1 MIEDISGKSLL
12 ALDVFSLSIK
22 ALKDHFIERV
32 NKLVKNIQIDDILW
46 VLTVP
51 AIWND
56 NAKLFMRTSAE
67 QVFVWYTYVFEHLC

>member
-22 ALKDHFIERV
+22 ALKDHLMEALIS
-32 NKLVKNIQIDDILW
+32 KIAGVKIDDILW

-56 NAKLFMRTSAE
+56 NAKFFMRKSAE
-67 QVFVWYTYVFEHLC
+67 QVF